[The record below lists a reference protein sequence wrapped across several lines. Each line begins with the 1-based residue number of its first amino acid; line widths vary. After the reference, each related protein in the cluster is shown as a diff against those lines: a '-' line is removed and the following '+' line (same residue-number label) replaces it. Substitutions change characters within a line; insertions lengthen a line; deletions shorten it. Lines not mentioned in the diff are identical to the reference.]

1 MMEYKTEHFELLGT
15 NGVIMAKGVFVNFI
29 DYGFWI
35 VRKTEKIY
43 YAR

>member
-1 MMEYKTEHFELLGT
+1 MEYKTEHFEILEKT
-15 NGVIMAKGVFVNFI
+15 GVIMAKGVFVNFI

-35 VRKTEKIY
+35 EGRTEKIY